1 MMVVALLVP
10 NVLMGIGAGTALIVS
25 KTLNSNLP
33 SLIMHIYLLDRY
45 YHPSY
50 IFCNYSWM

>member
-25 KTLNSNLP
+25 KTLSSNL
-33 SLIMHIYLLDRY
+33 SSHIMHIYLLDRC